1 MKNWEYKLKY
11 EKVRTI
17 HDLPP
22 LTPVDRVDRRAK
34 TIESDEHAQD
44 LTMNELGRTG
54 WELVSVQEE
63 NIDGYRWYK
72 YWWKREKVY
81 PPTETTSNE

>member
-1 MKNWEYKLKY
+1 MF
-11 EKVRTI
+11 
-17 HDLPP
+17 
-22 LTPVDRVDRRAK
+22 AGK
-34 TIESDEHAQD
+34 TIDADEYAQD
-44 LTMNELGRTG
+44 TAMNAFVRTG

-63 NIDGYRWYK
+63 KIDGQRWYK